1 VSIATTY
8 EPVRV
13 VGTNAHEG
21 PVYVPGEHAL
31 YFTTLPD
38 EHRRVDIARLAL
50 DTGEV
55 SVVRSDANVA
65 NGMALMPDG
74 RLLVCEQD
82 PARLTLVTRGTGR
95 AKVLVDSWE
104 GLKLNSPNDV
114 VRKRDGTVWFT
125 DPSYGHLQ
133 GFRPEP
139 QVGDHVYRYD
149 PDCGRL
155 DVVADSFDKPNGLA
169 FSPDESVLYVADNG
183 APHHVLAFDVLDRR
197 HLGPDRPFATGTP
210 GHPDGLKVDS
220 EGRVYASATSGIQVF
235 DPSGDL
241 IREID
246 LPGTVNFTFGGPD
259 RDVLYVTTDDA
270 VWAVQTDSKGA

>member
-1 VSIATTY
+1 VSIATKA

-31 YFTTLPD
+31 YFTTPRPL
-38 EHRRVDIARLAL
+38 VDIKRLDL
-50 DTGEV
+50 ETGET
-55 SVVRSDANVA
+55 SVVRPDAGVA
-65 NGMALMPDG
+65 NRMTLMPDG

-82 PARLTLVTRGTGR
+82 PARLTLVDRRSGR
-95 AKVLVDSWE
+95 AKVLVDSWR
-104 GLKLNSPNDV
+104 GLSLNSPNDV
-114 VRKRDGTVWFT
+114 VRRSDGTIWFT

-183 APHHVLAFDVLDRR
+183 APHHILAFDVLDRSR
-197 HLGPDRPFATGTP
+197 LGPPRLFAVGTP

-220 EGRVYASATSGIQVF
+220 EGRVYASAGGGIQVF

-246 LPGTVNFTFGGPD
+246 LPGAVNFAFGGPD

-270 VWAVQTDSKGA
+270 VWAVQTDAKGA